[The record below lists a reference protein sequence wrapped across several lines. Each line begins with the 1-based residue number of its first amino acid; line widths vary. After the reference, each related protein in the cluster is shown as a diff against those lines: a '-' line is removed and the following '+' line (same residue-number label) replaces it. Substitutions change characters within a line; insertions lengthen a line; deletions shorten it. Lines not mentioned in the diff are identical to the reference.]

1 MALKVN
7 IINQVIILT
16 IIMFVGV
23 YARKVNIIN
32 EETKKN
38 LSDFLINI
46 SLPLLILSSFNYT
59 YSADMLE
66 KAKLIF
72 IYSVI
77 IHIFLIIISGPLSF
91 KFPNNSKKVLRFVI
105 IFSNCGFMGYP
116 VLEGLFGKIGVFY
129 GAIFNVPFNIFMLGY
144 GVMLYTGKKD
154 IKTLKNVFT
163 HPGIIASVIGLL
175 MFIFSIKLPYPLY
188 TAVST
193 VGSMTTP
200 LSMIIVGTML
210 AEIKFK
216 EVFSGVVVY
225 YASAIRLL
233 VVPFIILVVMK
244 YLKIDQQLMQISV
257 IIESMPAA
265 VLATVFAEKY
275 GADTMLA
282 SKCVFITTIIS
293 MVTIPLVVMAF

>member
-1 MALKVN
+1 LIVN

-32 EETKKN
+32 KETKRN

-46 SLPLLILSSFNYT
+46 SLPLLIFSSFNYT
-59 YSADMLE
+59 YSAEMFE

-77 IHIFLIIISGPLSF
+77 IHILLIIISNPLSL
-91 KFPNNSKKVLRFVI
+91 KFPNNIKKVLRFVI

-144 GVMLYTGKKD
+144 GVMLFKGEKD
-154 IKTLKNVFT
+154 IKALKKVLI
-163 HPGIIASVIGLL
+163 HPGIIATVLGLL
-175 MFIFSIKLPYPLY
+175 MFVFSIKLPYPLY
-188 TAVST
+188 MAVST

-216 EVFSGVVVY
+216 EVFTGLVVY

-244 YLKIDQQLMQISV
+244 HLKIDQQLMQISV
-257 IIESMPAA
+257 IIEAMPAA
-265 VLATVFAEKY
+265 VMATVFAEKY

-282 SKCVFITTIIS
+282 SKCVFISTMIS
-293 MVTIPLVVMAF
+293 MITIPLIVLAF

>member
-1 MALKVN
+1 MTIN

-32 EETKKN
+32 KETEKS
-38 LSDFLINI
+38 LSEFLINI
-46 SLPLLILSSFNYT
+46 SLPLLILSSFNYS
-59 YSADMLE
+59 YSAQMLE

-77 IHIFLIIISGPLSF
+77 IHISLIIISNPLSH
-91 KFPNNSKKVLRFVI
+91 KFPNNIKKVLRFVI

-129 GAIFNVPFNIFMLGY
+129 GAIFNIPFNIFMFGY
-144 GVMLYTGKKD
+144 GVMLFTGEKD
-154 IKTLKNVFT
+154 IKTFKKVLV
-163 HPGIIASVIGLL
+163 HPGIIATLLGIL
-175 MFIFSIKLPYPLY
+175 MFVFSIKLPYPLY
-188 TAVST
+188 TAVSH

-200 LSMIIVGTML
+200 LSMIIVGSML

-216 EVFSGVVVY
+216 EIFTGVVVY
-225 YASAIRLL
+225 YACAIRLL
-233 VVPFIILVVMK
+233 VVPFIILIVMK

-257 IIESMPAA
+257 IIEAMPAA

-282 SKCVFITTIIS
+282 SKCVFISTMIS
-293 MVTIPLVVMAF
+293 MVTIPLIVLAF

>member
-1 MALKVN
+1 
-7 IINQVIILT
+7 
-16 IIMFVGV
+16 MFVGV

-91 KFPNNSKKVLRFVI
+91 KFPSNSKKVLRFVI

-163 HPGIIASVIGLL
+163 HPGIIATAIGLL

-225 YASAIRLL
+225 YASVIRLL
-233 VVPFIILVVMK
+233 VVPFIILIVMK

-257 IIESMPAA
+257 VIESMPAA